1 MPKGNIGGPFKSKSA
16 KDLADSWDLTP
27 AAFSFLEKRI
37 MLHDV
42 QWLVDEIN
50 YSLHNEYI
58 FKKNEKR
65 YDTDWKPYTK
75 KEFMIFY
82 GEKSEDYF
90 IHWISAPIAIRADY
104 SEPPLRSPAPP
115 VPPPPTPTP
124 ISYSN
129 S

>member
-16 KDLADSWDLTP
+16 KDLADSWDLP
-27 AAFSFLEKRI
+27 PDAFSFLSPKRI
-37 MLHDV
+37 TLNDV

-82 GEKSEDYF
+82 GEKSED
-90 IHWISAPIAIRADY
+90 
-104 SEPPLRSPAPP
+104 
-115 VPPPPTPTP
+115 
-124 ISYSN
+124 
-129 S
+129 

>member
-16 KDLADSWDLTP
+16 KDLADSWDLPP
-27 AAFSFLEKRI
+27 AAFSFLSPKRI
-37 MLHDV
+37 TLNDV

-82 GEKSEDYF
+82 GEKSEDYL

-104 SEPPLRSPAPP
+104 SEPR
-115 VPPPPTPTP
+115 PPPPPPPTP